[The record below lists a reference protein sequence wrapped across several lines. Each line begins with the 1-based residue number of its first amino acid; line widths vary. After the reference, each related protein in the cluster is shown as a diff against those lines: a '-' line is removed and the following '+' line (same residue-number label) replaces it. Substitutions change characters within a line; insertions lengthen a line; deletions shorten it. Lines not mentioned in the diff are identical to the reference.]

1 MARVYTNSSQQ
12 TIKPSPRLNIILFAF
27 SNWQLYLKS
36 GMGFHT
42 NDPRVVNAQN
52 GKKILPSAYGADI
65 GTIIKPTQNLY
76 MNVAGWYLFLEQE
89 FVYVGD
95 EAVVEPSGQTLR
107 LGVDLSIRYQPLKWL
122 FIHAD
127 VNYAFARA
135 VGTPTEE
142 SHIPLSAAFT
152 SVGGLS
158 MDFPIGIQGGLN
170 YR

>member
-1 MARVYTNSSQQ
+1 
-12 TIKPSPRLNIILFAF
+12 
-27 SNWQLYLKS
+27 
-36 GMGFHT
+36 MGFHT